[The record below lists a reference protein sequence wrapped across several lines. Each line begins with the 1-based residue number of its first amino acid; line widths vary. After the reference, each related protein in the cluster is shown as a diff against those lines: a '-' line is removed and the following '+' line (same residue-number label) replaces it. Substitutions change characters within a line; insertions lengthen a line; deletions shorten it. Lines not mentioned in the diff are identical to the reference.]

1 MEVSK
6 HLSNYRLGLQYG
18 VPAVL
23 ACATGVTVLGQL
35 VGLTKMN
42 TIGLL
47 IRDFQTNY
55 APAYRQVLPEGSLPI
70 RFAALAG
77 ILFTGNLLDPVIE
90 EVAFRW
96 LLQDKILS
104 YFTPKA
110 KKSAAPPIRQEPIK
124 NGSAP
129 FLTKGQLIRIGIV
142 ATLFGLA
149 HYGVP
154 GIIASTSRLSAA
166 ELGYEARHAALH
178 NLGAGI
184 AYGVIYEKFG
194 LAAAIGAHTV
204 WNYSYDL
211 WRFCDWEITSEKALL
226 EIAAK
231 RNIQIMN

>member
-1 MEVSK
+1 
-6 HLSNYRLGLQYG
+6 
-18 VPAVL
+18 
-23 ACATGVTVLGQL
+23 
-35 VGLTKMN
+35 MN

-55 APAYRQVLPEGSLPI
+55 APVYTEILPEGSLPF

-77 ILFTGNLLDPVIE
+77 ILFTGNLLVPVVE

-110 KKSAAPPIRQEPIK
+110 KKSAAPSIRQELVRKGP
-124 NGSAP
+124 AP
-129 FLTKGQLIRIGIV
+129 FLTKGQMIRIGIV

-149 HYGVP
+149 HYGIP
-154 GIIASTSRLSAA
+154 GTIASTSSLSAA
-166 ELGYEARHAALH
+166 ELGFEARHTTLH
-178 NLGAGI
+178 TLGAGI
-184 AYGVIYEKFG
+184 AYGFIYEKFG